1 MKRHSLTVEDQ
12 DQFVQDILARYQDDL
27 NDRTDWSEGRLQR
40 YAKYRGWLEP
50 KNYPWPDASSQHVPM
65 LMSNSQR
72 TQDTLHNA
80 VLSTRP
86 VMSAIAV
93 NAADKDKG
101 TSIDD
106 LTDYQLFVEQAG
118 EEKIGELIDSY
129 VNDGKFVAFIP
140 WVKEKREVLRTVAV
154 PRPQP
159 GAEPDSTRMPL
170 LAQHFPGSYAELTK
184 ADTYLIRWTDEYQQK
199 QSANAEFFTDDDG
212 RPFVQLTTDEVLF
225 DGPCLIPKAL
235 EDIVVPSRAANL
247 QAPGPSN
254 PNGADHVIMVDYPS
268 WDEITRL
275 HHRDY
280 YDLLTDAQMTDL
292 DERVESGTGDANAR
306 TPDDTEQHKIQRD
319 LLAGQTYGHAK
330 TSGKVFTRLTY
341 FGRWDLDGDGL
352 EEEIVARVLVEK
364 KLLCRV
370 RHLQEEF
377 PTPTPRRPFA
387 EATFLPVPGEFY
399 GISLLELLEHLHNL
413 TKVLLDQMIDK
424 HTIANSPWGV
434 YRSASGVR
442 PEIIRMAPGELYPVS
457 NPQTDIV
464 FPALPQQDQ
473 SIALNLIGLVQS
485 WADRTSMQGSLQFG
499 GVPQG
504 KASALRTST
513 NMSSVLQQGDARPER
528 ILRRFFRGLSEVY
541 TQMHELNQAF
551 LPAKKQYRVTGV
563 QAQGADPYRTIEN
576 AQTISGR
583 FQFDFKANSLNTNKA
598 LTSQVLSEL
607 APMLVNGMMMQNGLV
622 TIENVYNLIRDIIKS
637 KGQDEHKYIQAP
649 PQSKI
654 PKITAEDALGQIISG
669 VMPQGRPAEGAQAH
683 LEILKAFLQ
692 DPRMIEVSTEPA
704 FQQIYK
710 AYLQQVQ
717 GQVMQEQQQA
727 AQAQQFAQ
735 TVGGGGS
742 GQPGPEGQVDPNAT
756 QQSMQGQNQLNDESL
771 PSAGGGAMGA
781 QG

>member
-1 MKRHSLTVEDQ
+1 MKRRRLTIENQSKFVE
-12 DQFVQDILARYQDDL
+12 DILACYRDDL
-27 NDRTDWSEGRLQR
+27 YDRSEWSEARLQR

-50 KNYPWPDASSQHVPM
+50 KNYPWPDASSQHVPL

-80 VLSTRP
+80 VLTTRP
-86 VMSAIAV
+86 VMSAIAI
-93 NAADKDKG
+93 NGADREKG
-101 TSIDD
+101 PAIDE
-106 LTDYQLFVEQAG
+106 LQDYQLFVEQPG

-140 WVKEKREVLRTVAV
+140 WVKERREVLRTLPLPV
-154 PRPQP
+154 PQDGQTFESMHIAFLR
-159 GAEPDSTRMPL
+159 L
-170 LAQHFPGSYAELTK
+170 HFPGSFAEQTSP
-184 ADTYLIRWTDEYQQK
+184 DTYHIRWKDEYQQS
-199 QSANAEFFTDDDG
+199 QSAKAEFSRDDEG
-212 RPFVQLTTDEVLF
+212 RPFAQLTTDEVIF

-268 WDEITRL
+268 WDEIVRL
-275 HHRDY
+275 QQKDY
-280 YDLLTDAQMTDL
+280 YDLLTDKQIEVL
-292 DERVESGTGDANAR
+292 EERADGESGDTGSQ
-306 TPDDTEQHKIQRD
+306 TMDDTEQHKIQRD
-319 LLAGQTYGHAK
+319 LLAGQTYGNAK
-330 TSGKVFTRLTY
+330 TTSKTFTRLTY
-341 FGRWDLDGDGL
+341 FGRWDLDDDGL
-352 EEEIVARVLVEK
+352 EEEIVARVLLEK
-364 KLLCRV
+364 KYLCRV

-387 EATFLPVPGEFY
+387 EATLIPVPGQFY

-424 HTIANSPWGV
+424 HTLSNSPWGV

-442 PEIIRMAPGELYPVS
+442 PEVIRMAPGELYPVS
-457 NPQTDIV
+457 NPQQDIA
-464 FPALPQQDQ
+464 FPAIPQQDQ
-473 SIALNLIGLVQS
+473 SIALNLIALVQQ
-485 WADRTSMQGSLQFG
+485 WADRTSMQGALQFG

-513 NMSSVLQQGDARPER
+513 NMNSVLQQGDARPER
-528 ILRRFFRGLSEVY
+528 ILRRFFRGLAEIY

-563 QAQGADPYRTIEN
+563 QAQGTDPYRTVES
-576 AQTISGR
+576 AQAISGR
-583 FQFDFKANSLNTNKA
+583 FQFDFKANALNTNKA

-607 APMLVNGMMMQNGLV
+607 APMLINGMMMQSGLV
-622 TIENVYNLIRDIIKS
+622 TIENVYNLIRDIIQS
-637 KGQDEHKYIQAP
+637 KGQDENKYINAP

-669 VMPQGRPAEGAQAH
+669 TLPHGRPSEGARTH
-683 LEILKAFLQ
+683 LEILRAFLR
-692 DPRMIEVSTEPA
+692 DPRIIEVSTEPA
-704 FQQIYK
+704 FRAIYTS
-710 AYLQQVQ
+710 YVQQVQ
-717 GQVMQEQQQA
+717 RLAMQEQEQA

-735 TVGGGGS
+735 TVGGGGG
-742 GQPGPEGQVDPNAT
+742 GQTGPPGQVDPNAT
-756 QQSMQGQNQLNDESL
+756 QPGMQGQNQVSDESL